1 MTCSVSIERTSV
13 AAVLVAALAAGA
25 AFAQLRISPSIAPL
39 PPPSCSISSPAL
51 STSEVAEIVPIA
63 PLQRRTTYLRPTS
76 AGAWLRIEG
85 VPTDG
90 NLYEVTIR
98 SKLAGWPGLAPPVCA
113 SVKWTPSRGAIVAT
127 DRRRAPGSVWQ
138 VELVVAGPSRGSEV
152 RLLRP
157 VGSGQGENGDDD
169 QRADLFALSCDDW
182 SPTKPVRHRA
192 SGFAT
197 RVRLDAEPPRQGPM
211 VGQRQLDAISDLIL
225 SAAALWG
232 TACRECQ
239 PENLAVIGIGGRTW
253 ARQGVLRWLKELGT
267 SDLKSSPA
275 QAEAKLRDRL
285 ESNVWLTTEPVDLR
299 RRPLQFY
306 SRLDLSAPSSV
317 AFCASA
323 PSQAWGT
330 TLTGIHAAICSPASL
345 ARERRARIALS
356 VRPLGATYCGDEPDI
371 IACRADDRLTEL
383 NARDFR
389 FRVKPELTLGSG
401 PVELDLLPVLVHEM
415 GHWIGLR
422 HLDRGTSIM
431 ASTVDR
437 ARCIDEATIGLLAA
451 NLNAVSAGPQAF
463 RLHARSKAARHR
475 PTRGARASKGAKL
488 RGAPAL
494 PKLAS

>member
-1 MTCSVSIERTSV
+1 
-13 AAVLVAALAAGA
+13 LVAVLAAGA
-25 AFAQLRISPSIAPL
+25 AFAQLRIPPSIAPL
-39 PPPSCSISSPAL
+39 PPPACSVGSPAL
-51 STSEVAEIVPIA
+51 AMSEVTETVPIA
-63 PLQRRTTYLRPTS
+63 PLHRRTTYLRSTS
-76 AGAWLRIEG
+76 AGAWLRVEG
-85 VPTDG
+85 DPTDR

-98 SKLAGWPGLAPPVCA
+98 SKLAGWPGPATLVCA
-113 SVKWTPSRGAIVAT
+113 SVKWTPSRGALVAT

-157 VGSGQGENGDDD
+157 LGSGKGEDGDDD
-169 QRADLFALSCDDW
+169 QRADLFALSCDGW
-182 SPTKPVRHRA
+182 SPTKPVRHRVG
-192 SGFAT
+192 GFAS
-197 RVRLDAEPPRQGPM
+197 RVRLDAEPPQQGSM
-211 VGQRQLDAISDLIL
+211 IGQRQLDAISDLIL

-253 ARQGVLRWLKELGT
+253 VRQGILRWLDELEVG
-267 SDLKSSPA
+267 DLESSSA
-275 QAEAKLRDRL
+275 RAEAKLRDRL

-299 RRPLQFY
+299 RRPLQLY

-317 AFCASA
+317 AFCGAT
-323 PSQAWGT
+323 PSKGWGS
-330 TLTGIHAAICSPASL
+330 TLSGIHAAICSPASL
-345 ARERRARIALS
+345 SRERRARITLS

-389 FRVKPELTLGSG
+389 FRVRPGLTFGSG

-431 ASTVDR
+431 ASTADR

-451 NLNAVSAGPQAF
+451 NLNAASAGPQAF
-463 RLHARSKAARHR
+463 RLHARSKAVRRR
-475 PTRGARASKGAKL
+475 PTRAAQRV
-488 RGAPAL
+488 
-494 PKLAS
+494 